1 MNQNTTL
8 PDTPSPLG
16 KWAAEQRAMNPPPPM
31 DAAQS
36 ADFDKKLTELQ
47 AFKDGQGNSPTPT

>member
-8 PDTPSPLG
+8 PDTPGSLG
-16 KWAAEQRAMNPPPPM
+16 KWAAEQRAMNPPLPM

-36 ADFDKKLTELQ
+36 ADFDKKLTELG
-47 AFKDGQGNSPTPT
+47 AFKDGQDRALTPT